1 MGGGALLTIRSS
13 KMAVSAIFLLLYLFC
28 GHGWS
33 DDLSKEIALGKKVAS
48 QIESEWPV
56 VSDPAKVARVEMV
69 FDRLL
74 PYVSRPLPYRV
85 RILDVDMVNAFCV
98 PGGGIYVTTGLL
110 NFIRSDGELAA
121 ILAHELTHADKN
133 HVMIQAERSQRISLA
148 ALAIII
154 ASQGQAAAAMM
165 AGVAQIA
172 ITNGY
177 SRDLERE
184 ADLGGVTK
192 VWRAGYPPAASLTV
206 MEGLAEEQM
215 KKPYVDPGI
224 AMSHPKLEERI
235 DFIRQI
241 IRDNGWPL
249 SRKRAIKVLIPSLK
263 MDMGEWQLRLDDIL
277 LWHSSDPDAERILS
291 SISSKLDDY
300 LELETSPHDIE
311 VIKLPGFGPT
321 LIISGQKI
329 TQGSIPDGLSLGVL
343 RDNIIRALLEA
354 KRKNPVAEYLN

>member
-1 MGGGALLTIRSS
+1 
-13 KMAVSAIFLLLYLFC
+13 MAVSAIFLLLSLFC
-28 GHGWS
+28 GTGRS
-33 DDLSKEIALGKKVAS
+33 NDLSKEIALGEKVAS
-48 QIESEWPV
+48 QIESDWPV
-56 VSDPAKVARVEMV
+56 VSDPVKVARVEMV
-69 FDRLL
+69 FNRLL
-74 PYVSRPLPYRV
+74 PYVSRHLPYRV
-85 RILDVDMVNAFCV
+85 KVLDMDVVNAFCI

-110 NFIRSDGELAA
+110 NFLRSDGELAA

-148 ALAIII
+148 TLAIII

-192 VWRAGYPPAASLTV
+192 LWKAGYPPAAALTV

-215 KKPYVDPGI
+215 RKPYVDPGI
-224 AMSHPKLEERI
+224 FMSHPRIEERI
-235 DFIRQI
+235 EFIRQV

-249 SRKRAIKVLIPSLK
+249 SRKRAIKVLIPSLVVK
-263 MDMGEWQLRLDDIL
+263 MGEWHLRLDQVL
-277 LWHSSDPDAERILS
+277 LCKSSDPEAEGLFL
-291 SISSKLDDY
+291 SISDKLDDY
-300 LELETSPHDIE
+300 LELEASPHDIE
-311 VIKLPGFGPT
+311 VIDLPSGVPA
-321 LIISGQKI
+321 LVISGRKI
-329 TQGSIPDGLSLGVL
+329 AQGPLPEGLSLDIL
-343 RDNIIRALLEA
+343 RDNIMKALLEA

>member
-1 MGGGALLTIRSS
+1 MTIRSS
-13 KMAVSAIFLLLYLFC
+13 KMAVSAIFLLLSIFC
-28 GHGWS
+28 VPVWS
-33 DDLSKEIALGKKVAS
+33 DDLDKEIALGDKVAS

-56 VSDPAKVARVEMV
+56 LSDPVKIARVEMV
-69 FDRLL
+69 FNRLL

-85 RILDVDMVNAFCV
+85 KVLNMDVVNAFCI
-98 PGGGIYVTTGLL
+98 PGGRIYVTTGLL
-110 NFIRSDGELAA
+110 DFLRSDGELAA
-121 ILAHELTHADKN
+121 ILAHELTHSDKN

-148 ALAIII
+148 TLAIII

-192 VWRAGYPPAASLTV
+192 LWLAGYPPAAALTV

-224 AMSHPKLEERI
+224 FMSHPKVEERI
-235 DFIRQI
+235 DFIRQV
-241 IRDNGWPL
+241 IRDNRWPL
-249 SRKRAIKVLIPSLK
+249 SRKRAIKVLIPSITEK
-263 MDMGEWQLRLDDIL
+263 MGEWQLRLDQIL
-277 LWHSSDPDAERILS
+277 LWKSSDPEAKDLFLS
-291 SISSKLDDY
+291 VADGLNDY

-311 VIKLPGFGPT
+311 VIDLPTGIPALVVSGRKIAQGP
-321 LIISGQKI
+321 LLN
-329 TQGSIPDGLSLGVL
+329 GLSLDVL
-343 RDNIIRALLEA
+343 RDNIMKALLEA